1 MKPFALEIQQGITPD
16 TPAAKRRW
24 GVRLAILLFLGFLV
38 FLDSPSGFCQQQ
50 PAGGQK
56 TKAEDQQTN
65 QGEEKTEGAKD
76 AASSAKAQKPAWRVQ
91 VQKQQFGGPL
101 ISISAKKAPLAPV
114 VAELERQI
122 GIPIVLTPLVKE
134 QYLTTDFSRVT
145 LEVAF
150 GEVATAIA
158 AQRPTFDYII
168 NGGADGMS
176 EKKVIAVYLI
186 GYNETPPR
194 TGPYT
199 AHEAAGT
206 LVSVYIPATLEEQKQ
221 IEEKRKKDLIVSVKD
236 GRFQVRAHEMALT
249 EAAEAIAVKVGVPF
263 IILSRDYNQKELDQV
278 VDWDIKDA
286 TLEEIAAGWFPD
298 AVRLYL
304 RTDFETGSTR
314 PLRITIE
321 RSSREQAEQA
331 EGRTQQNVEP

>member
-1 MKPFALEIQQGITPD
+1 MKPFALEMQQGITPN

-24 GVRLAILLFLGFLV
+24 GVRLTILLFLSFGTFLGTPV
-38 FLDSPSGFCQQQ
+38 GFCQQ
-50 PAGGQK
+50 PTSGQK
-56 TKAEDQQTN
+56 SKAQEDQQK
-65 QGEEKTEGAKD
+65 EKTEGAKD
-76 AASSAKAQKPAWRVQ
+76 KEAASSAKAQKPAWHIQ
-91 VQKQQFGGPL
+91 VQKQEFGGPL
-101 ISISAKKAPLAPV
+101 ISISAKKAPLGPI

-122 GIPIVLTPLVKE
+122 GIPVVLTPLVKE
-134 QYLTTDFSRVT
+134 QILTTDFSRVT

-150 GEVATAIA
+150 GEVAMAIA
-158 AQRPTFDYII
+158 AQRPTFDYVI
-168 NGGADGMS
+168 NGGADGIS
-176 EKKVIAVYLI
+176 ERKAIAVYLI
-186 GYNETPPR
+186 AYNETPPR

-199 AHEAAGT
+199 AHEAAGI
-206 LVSVYIPATLEEQKQ
+206 LVSMYIPATLEEQKQ

-236 GRFQVRAHEMALT
+236 DRFQVRAHEMALT

-263 IILSRDYNQKELDQV
+263 IILSRDYNQKELDQK

-314 PLRITIE
+314 PLRITLE
-321 RSSREQAEQA
+321 RSSREQPQQG